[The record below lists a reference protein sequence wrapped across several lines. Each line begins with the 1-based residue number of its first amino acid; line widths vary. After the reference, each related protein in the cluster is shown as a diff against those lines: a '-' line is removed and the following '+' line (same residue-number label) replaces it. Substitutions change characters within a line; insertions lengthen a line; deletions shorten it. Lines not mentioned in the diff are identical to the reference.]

1 MIKNSYSFWGYLR
14 LAIFVIRTK
23 FISSKARIIRFPIE
37 IRGKRFIDF
46 GSRLTTGKGCR
57 LKVFSKKEKKLF
69 FGNDVQINDYVHIS
83 VMSSVSIGDNVLMAS
98 HIYIADNSHGFYGG
112 GAQSSPDIPP
122 IKRDYK
128 IAPISIGNNVW
139 IGEGVVIMPGVI
151 IGDGSVIGANSTV
164 TKSIPPNS
172 IAVGQPAKVIKLFDR
187 ESQQWIMN

>member
-57 LKVFSKKEKKLF
+57 LEVFSTKEKKLF

-83 VMSSVSIGDNVLMAS
+83 VMSSVSIG
-98 HIYIADNSHGFYGG
+98 DNSHGFYGG

>member
-57 LKVFSKKEKKLF
+57 LEVFSTKEKKLF

-83 VMSSVSIGDNVLMAS
+83 VMSSVSIVLKTVDIRSPKTVISVHFSYSLPMAMQ
-98 HIYIADNSHGFYGG
+98 IY
-112 GAQSSPDIPP
+112 
-122 IKRDYK
+122 
-128 IAPISIGNNVW
+128 
-139 IGEGVVIMPGVI
+139 
-151 IGDGSVIGANSTV
+151 
-164 TKSIPPNS
+164 
-172 IAVGQPAKVIKLFDR
+172 
-187 ESQQWIMN
+187 

>member
-1 MIKNSYSFWGYLR
+1 MKLEGKDLLILALDLQQVRGVR
-14 LAIFVIRTK
+14 L
-23 FISSKARIIRFPIE
+23 E
-37 IRGKRFIDF
+37 
-46 GSRLTTGKGCR
+46 
-57 LKVFSKKEKKLF
+57 VFSTKEKKLF

>member
-57 LKVFSKKEKKLF
+57 LEVFSTKEKKLF

-128 IAPISIGNNVW
+128 IAPISM
-139 IGEGVVIMPGVI
+139 E
-151 IGDGSVIGANSTV
+151 
-164 TKSIPPNS
+164 
-172 IAVGQPAKVIKLFDR
+172 QRLYR
-187 ESQQWIMN
+187 

>member
-57 LKVFSKKEKKLF
+57 LEVFSTKEKKLF

-83 VMSSVSIGDNVLMAS
+83 VMSSVSIGDNVAIFILQITLMDS
-98 HIYIADNSHGFYGG
+98 MEGGLSQVLIYH
-112 GAQSSPDIPP
+112 
-122 IKRDYK
+122 
-128 IAPISIGNNVW
+128 
-139 IGEGVVIMPGVI
+139 
-151 IGDGSVIGANSTV
+151 
-164 TKSIPPNS
+164 
-172 IAVGQPAKVIKLFDR
+172 L
-187 ESQQWIMN
+187 

>member
-57 LKVFSKKEKKLF
+57 LEVFSTKEKKLF

-83 VMSSVSIGDNVLMAS
+83 VMSSVRKTYVLATSLFILQITLMDS
-98 HIYIADNSHGFYGG
+98 MEGGLSQVLIYH
-112 GAQSSPDIPP
+112 
-122 IKRDYK
+122 
-128 IAPISIGNNVW
+128 
-139 IGEGVVIMPGVI
+139 
-151 IGDGSVIGANSTV
+151 
-164 TKSIPPNS
+164 
-172 IAVGQPAKVIKLFDR
+172 L
-187 ESQQWIMN
+187 

>member
-57 LKVFSKKEKKLF
+57 LEVFSTKEKKLF

-98 HIYIADNSHGFYGG
+98 HRCKLDRHKKYSSKFNSSRS
-112 GAQSSPDIPP
+112 ASKS
-122 IKRDYK
+122 YK
-128 IAPISIGNNVW
+128 II
-139 IGEGVVIMPGVI
+139 
-151 IGDGSVIGANSTV
+151 
-164 TKSIPPNS
+164 
-172 IAVGQPAKVIKLFDR
+172 
-187 ESQQWIMN
+187 

>member
-57 LKVFSKKEKKLF
+57 LEVFSTKEKKLF
-69 FGNDVQINDYVHIS
+69 FGNDVKINDYVHIS

-112 GAQSSPDIPP
+112 G
-122 IKRDYK
+122 
-128 IAPISIGNNVW
+128 
-139 IGEGVVIMPGVI
+139 
-151 IGDGSVIGANSTV
+151 
-164 TKSIPPNS
+164 
-172 IAVGQPAKVIKLFDR
+172 L
-187 ESQQWIMN
+187 SQVLIYHL